1 MSRNLIYT
9 RIEDLLNEVG
19 TTIDSETSPRK
30 CLSLRILNDGT
41 KLNRI
46 LSLLDDQIPMRTA
59 DLPSDFFSKTK
70 QVASITISLELTDQ
84 KYLPRI
90 YITYCGNIDKF
101 PADEVHK
108 YLGKIIEVEEFE
120 SMFLGKSNPVLNIY

>member
-1 MSRNLIYT
+1 MNKNLIYT

-19 TTIDSETSPRK
+19 ATIDSETSPRK

-46 LSLLDDQIPMRTA
+46 LSLLDDQIPMRA
-59 DLPSDFFSKTK
+59 EDLPSVFFSKTK

-90 YITYCGNIDKF
+90 YITYCGKN
-101 PADEVHK
+101 DEISAEEAHK

-120 SMFLGKSNPVLNIY
+120 TMFLGNSNPILNIY